1 MIDQIIEDAIS
12 EDLGEG
18 GDVTSD
24 ALFTQE
30 CEGEAIIKSK
40 GHGIL
45 SGAILLQPLFIK
57 INPDIKMQILTQDSE
72 PLEPGKIICILNG
85 PVNGILAG
93 ERIAL
98 NFLQH
103 LSGIATLTSRYVKE
117 ISHTEARLLDT
128 RKTTPTLRFLE
139 KKAVIHGG
147 GYNHRFGLF
156 DMILIKDT
164 HVKRCG
170 GPAEALEKAL
180 KFRKKNKHLK
190 IEIEVQS
197 IDEFYE
203 AVKFLPDRIMLDN
216 MSTADMKICVEHIK
230 NTNIAVQLEA
240 SGNVTLETISDIAE
254 TGVHFIS
261 SGAITHSA
269 PALDIH
275 LVIK

>member
-1 MIDQIIEDAIS
+1 MIDQIIESAIS
-12 EDLGEG
+12 EDLGES

-40 GHGIL
+40 GTGIL
-45 SGAILLQPLFIK
+45 SGAFLLQPLFTK
-57 INPDIKMQILTQDSE
+57 INPDIKLQIKTQDSE
-72 PLEPGKIICILNG
+72 PLEPGRIICTLNG

-117 ISHTEARLLDT
+117 ISHTETRLLDT

-139 KKAVIHGG
+139 KKAVVHGG
-147 GYNHRFGLF
+147 GHNHRFGLF

-170 GPAEALEKAL
+170 GPAKALEKAL
-180 KFRKKNKHLK
+180 KFREKNRHLK

-197 IDEFYE
+197 IPEFYE
-203 AVKFLPDRIMLDN
+203 AVKLLPDRIMLDN
-216 MSTADMKICVEHIK
+216 MSIADMKACVEHITD
-230 NTNIAVQLEA
+230 TNLAVQLEA
-240 SGNVTLETISDIAE
+240 SGNVTLETISGIAR